1 MAKFVIEIQTRGFSS
16 AKRNLADVSNQSR
29 KFARESNAASNATA
43 VMRKEVSQLRNN
55 MLLYTFAIGG
65 SVAALGSFVRAAS
78 AASEQ
83 ASKFKIVFGEFAPEA
98 ELFAQSIH
106 DNFGIAKSEMMTLMA
121 TMQDTFVPLG
131 FSREHAKDLSIALS
145 QLALDVGSLN
155 DRMTSEVANA
165 FTSAIVGNHEAVRLL
180 GIQITEAGLKQE
192 AFNLGLVNGNEE
204 LSMSDKILSRM
215 SIIYKGSADAQDN
228 LNKTQDEFAHRLRA
242 TRGRLITLQQ
252 SFGDFLTPFA
262 KITLSFIDFMATSR
276 RAGIVVAGLTV
287 AMIAYAK
294 ASIAAA
300 LAQIKFN
307 AAIKRNILIASA
319 TAIAFGLE
327 IIASK
332 LGLFADAT
340 EKANVEAKKAD
351 EVIKKLTET
360 NLDFGDGAIKAAKA
374 LQEQQKE
381 EEKLANTI
389 LQSENN
395 LLLKIAV
402 MQKDTDLGRAAA
414 RARILENRE
423 LTLTE
428 TLRIK
433 AISFLKAEKK
443 AQEDLMKATKE
454 RIAAEAAEQQK
465 LLDIENQNI
474 LLRLELNRVGA
485 EASGVNENEL
495 LQIDLKNKHIKDLIK
510 ISQDYGLN
518 VVEINKNLRD
528 GTTLEQQLTDELV
541 VQGGVVADH
550 VQLLTNLNFAHFELA
565 RSEVK
570 TTEKTTDL
578 RTSNEK
584 LADGFHAA
592 NEALML
598 LQSSMDTFETS
609 DATALEKLAVL
620 LQVGGKAITI
630 AGKASANP
638 GASAI
643 GEGISLFGSVLGLTG
658 HQGGA
663 VTRRGIK
670 RYHSGGMIGD
680 EVPAI
685 LQTGEFV
692 MSRNAV
698 QNIGMNNL
706 QNMNAGTT
714 SPNVNVNIAGNLIGN
729 REFVRDVLVPEIKNS
744 INRA

>member
-1 MAKFVIEIQTRGFSS
+1 
-16 AKRNLADVSNQSR
+16 
-29 KFARESNAASNATA
+29 
-43 VMRKEVSQLRNN
+43 
-55 MLLYTFAIGG
+55 
-65 SVAALGSFVRAAS
+65 
-78 AASEQ
+78 
-83 ASKFKIVFGEFAPEA
+83 
-98 ELFAQSIH
+98 
-106 DNFGIAKSEMMTLMA
+106 
-121 TMQDTFVPLG
+121 
-131 FSREHAKDLSIALS
+131 
-145 QLALDVGSLN
+145 
-155 DRMTSEVANA
+155 
-165 FTSAIVGNHEAVRLL
+165 
-180 GIQITEAGLKQE
+180 
-192 AFNLGLVNGNEE
+192 
-204 LSMSDKILSRM
+204 
-215 SIIYKGSADAQDN
+215 
-228 LNKTQDEFAHRLRA
+228 
-242 TRGRLITLQQ
+242 
-252 SFGDFLTPFA
+252 
-262 KITLSFIDFMATSR
+262 
-276 RAGIVVAGLTV
+276 
-287 AMIAYAK
+287 MIAYAK

-541 VQGGVVADH
+541 AQGGVVADH

>member
-1 MAKFVIEIQTRGFSS
+1 
-16 AKRNLADVSNQSR
+16 
-29 KFARESNAASNATA
+29 
-43 VMRKEVSQLRNN
+43 
-55 MLLYTFAIGG
+55 
-65 SVAALGSFVRAAS
+65 
-78 AASEQ
+78 
-83 ASKFKIVFGEFAPEA
+83 
-98 ELFAQSIH
+98 
-106 DNFGIAKSEMMTLMA
+106 
-121 TMQDTFVPLG
+121 
-131 FSREHAKDLSIALS
+131 
-145 QLALDVGSLN
+145 
-155 DRMTSEVANA
+155 
-165 FTSAIVGNHEAVRLL
+165 
-180 GIQITEAGLKQE
+180 
-192 AFNLGLVNGNEE
+192 
-204 LSMSDKILSRM
+204 MSDKILSRM

-307 AAIKRNILIASA
+307 AAVKRNILIASA